1 MLLIALKHSRA
12 AHRVIRDRMLI
23 VTNTLTIAELVH
35 VLEEVLRGSG
45 RIGAEEIPVEAK
57 AGHIIAHKFGNK
69 DEPG

>member
-1 MLLIALKHSRA
+1 
-12 AHRVIRDRMLI
+12 MLI